1 VPAHRNPPW
10 TPAET
15 AILREFYP
23 SGGIKAVS
31 DRLPGR
37 SVYSI
42 RVKLNRL
49 GIRCAVPQQHAPRC
63 VLRGAELE
71 EAITLR
77 QVEQWS
83 FQRIGARFNV
93 SESAAC
99 NGVMNA
105 LCVRQGFT
113 PAERDAHGRL
123 TPGAV
128 GRLRWMLKKG
138 LKGVEI
144 QLRLGIT
151 ASRIAEERRRYNREL
166 KANGKAPLPAPGAGE
181 RYSGVAVTRAECA
194 NVEQLFLDGFGSQ
207 KISERTG
214 VSSTSCKRI
223 RDRLVLRLR
232 RQGKC
237 LPGCDLNGV
246 RHVQRDHVAHVT
258 DQQLVKLRDLILQ
271 RMPVRR
277 AAALCG
283 VGACTAYRVRD
294 ALKQELGEA
303 LPPPLLP
310 GRVSPLRGALLY
322 DQAIPADQMRR
333 FRQLIRET
341 GDFDQARAALRA
353 EMAQAKRRLTF
364 DEQLQRVADGKA
376 TIAPV
381 VTIRRSSPEMTLGG
395 VVGEVL

>member
-1 VPAHRNPPW
+1 M
-10 TPAET
+10 

-23 SGGIKAVS
+23 AGGIKAVS
-31 DRLPGR
+31 ERLPGR

-83 FQRIGARFNV
+83 FERIGARFNV

-99 NGVMNA
+99 NAVMNA

-144 QLRLGIT
+144 QLRLGVT

-181 RYSGVAVTRAECA
+181 RYSGVAVTKAECSH
-194 NVEQLFLDGFGSQ
+194 VEQLFLEGFGSQ

-223 RDRLVLRLR
+223 RDRLVRRLR
-232 RQGKC
+232 RHGKC
-237 LPGCDLNGV
+237 LPGCDRNGV

-258 DQQLVKLRDLILQ
+258 DQQLVKLRELILQ

-322 DQAIPADQMRR
+322 DQAIPRR
-333 FRQLIRET
+333 SN
-341 GDFDQARAALRA
+341 AALSTA
-353 EMAQAKRRLTF
+353 N
-364 DEQLQRVADGKA
+364 
-376 TIAPV
+376 P
-381 VTIRRSSPEMTLGG
+381 
-395 VVGEVL
+395 